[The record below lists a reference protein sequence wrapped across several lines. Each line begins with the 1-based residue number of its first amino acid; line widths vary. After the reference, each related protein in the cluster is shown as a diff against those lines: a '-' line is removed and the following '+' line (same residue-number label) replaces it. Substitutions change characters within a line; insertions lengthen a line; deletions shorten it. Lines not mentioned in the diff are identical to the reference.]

1 MMPDLRKP
9 PLAMAPDELQA
20 TANAMGRG
28 YLKHWK
34 AASML
39 STLRDIP
46 GIAGDVERLRKWVE
60 NCLEMEGFSAA
71 GIDTVTQALHE
82 RCKSDW

>member
-1 MMPDLRKP
+1 MPDLRKP
-9 PLAMAPDELQA
+9 PLSMTPDELQA

-39 STLRDIP
+39 CTLRDIP
-46 GIAGDVERLRKWVE
+46 DIACDNERLRKWVAS
-60 NCLEMEGFSAA
+60 CLEMEGFSPA
-71 GIDTVTQALHE
+71 GIDTVTQALME